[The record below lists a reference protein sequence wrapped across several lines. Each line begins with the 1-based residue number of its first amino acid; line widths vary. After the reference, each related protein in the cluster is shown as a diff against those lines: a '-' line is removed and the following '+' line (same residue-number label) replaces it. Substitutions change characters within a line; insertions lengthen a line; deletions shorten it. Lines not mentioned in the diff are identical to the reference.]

1 MDMALG
7 FIAACIVVYALVWSV
22 RTSGTVADA
31 GAAAHGHGG
40 HH

>member
-22 RTSGTVADA
+22 RTSGNAPDA
-31 GAAAHGHGG
+31 GAAHGHGG